1 MSVGAKTSRARSLET
16 LGSVEAAASPR
27 RLRFRPL
34 AMSIVVLLA
43 AAAASLVL
51 GPAGVNPGRAL
62 LEVLDHVPGVSVDSG
77 LTSREAAI
85 VWEIRMP
92 RLVLA
97 AVVGAT
103 LAGSGAAYQG
113 VFRNPLADPYL
124 LGVAAGAGL
133 GATVAIVSN
142 LPTSAIAPLAF
153 SGAIVAVVT
162 AYSMARLGGK
172 HRTGATLILSGV
184 AVAAF
189 FTALQ
194 TYLQQQHADTIRQVF
209 SWILGRLATTGW
221 SEVGTLVPY
230 ALLSWLVL
238 LAHRRHLDVMAV
250 GEEEASTLGL
260 DPGRVRMVVVAAA
273 TLGAA
278 AAVAVS
284 GLIAFVGIIVPH
296 IARLIVGPGHRMLI
310 PVSLIGGAAFL
321 TVADLVARTVQ
332 SGGELPIGVVTAFVG
347 APFFGFILATRKDVP
362 A

>member
-1 MSVGAKTSRARSLET
+1 MSVAVVPLIRPRLRMGPAISAFVL
-16 LGSVEAAASPR
+16 VAAA
-27 RLRFRPL
+27 
-34 AMSIVVLLA
+34 VG
-43 AAAASLVL
+43 SLVL
-51 GPAGVNPGRAL
+51 GPAGISPWGAVVEA
-62 LEVLDHVPGVSVDSG
+62 LDHLPFVALESG
-77 LTSREAAI
+77 LSTQEAAI
-85 VWEIRMP
+85 VWQIRVP
-92 RLVLA
+92 RMILA
-97 AVVGAT
+97 GLVGAT

-133 GATVAIVSN
+133 GATIAIVSD
-142 LPTSAIAPLAF
+142 LPSGAIAPVAF
-153 SGAIVAVVT
+153 AGAVTAVVA
-162 AYSMARLGGK
+162 AYGLARLGGPR
-172 HRTGATLILSGV
+172 RTGATLILSGV

-209 SWILGRLATTGW
+209 SWILGRLGTTGW
-221 SEVGTLVPY
+221 TEVRTLLPY
-230 ALLSWLVL
+230 AIVSWVVL
-238 LAHRRHLDVMAV
+238 LLHRRHLDVMAV

-260 DPGRVRMVVVAAA
+260 DPGRVRLVVVAAA

-296 IARLIVGPGHRMLI
+296 IARLVVGSSHRRLL
-310 PVSLIGGAAFL
+310 PVSLVGGAAFL
-321 TVADLVARTVQ
+321 MLADLVARTVQ

-347 APFFGFILATRKDVP
+347 APFFAFILATRREVG

>member
-1 MSVGAKTSRARSLET
+1 MSTASIIIPARRRRRVPPMAVA
-16 LGSVEAAASPR
+16 LGV
-27 RLRFRPL
+27 
-34 AMSIVVLLA
+34 LA
-43 AAAASLVL
+43 AVAAASLVL

-62 LEVLDHVPGVSVDSG
+62 LEVLDHIPGVAIESG
-77 LTSREAAI
+77 LSEREAAI
-85 VWEIRMP
+85 VWQIRVP

-103 LAGSGAAYQG
+103 LAGSGTAYQG

-133 GATVAIVSN
+133 GATVAIVSD

-153 SGAIVAVVT
+153 GGAIVAVVA
-162 AYSMARLGGK
+162 AYGLARLGGAR
-172 HRTGATLILSGV
+172 RTGATLILSGV

-189 FTALQ
+189 FTAFQ

-221 SEVGTLVPY
+221 TEVRTLLPY

-238 LAHRRHLDVMAV
+238 ILYRRHLDVMAV

-260 DPGRVRMVVVAAA
+260 EPGRVRMVVVAAA

-296 IARLIVGPGHRMLI
+296 VARLIVGPIHRTLL
-310 PVSLIGGAAFL
+310 PASLIGGAAFL
-321 TVADLVARTVQ
+321 TLADLMARTVQ

-347 APFFGFILATRKDVP
+347 APFFGFILATRRDM
-362 A
+362 AA

>member
-1 MSVGAKTSRARSLET
+1 MSAVTLPAAPPRPRLGPVAVSL
-16 LGSVEAAASPR
+16 G
-27 RLRFRPL
+27 
-34 AMSIVVLLA
+34 VLVA
-43 AAAASLVL
+43 AAAGSLVL
-51 GPAGVNPGRAL
+51 GPAGVDPWRAIV
-62 LEVLDHVPGVSVDSG
+62 EALDHIPLVSLDSG
-77 LTSREAAI
+77 LSSQESAI
-85 VWEIRMP
+85 VWQIRVP
-92 RLVLA
+92 RMVLA
-97 AVVGAT
+97 GLVGAT

-133 GATVAIVSN
+133 GATAAIVFT
-142 LPTSAIAPLAF
+142 LPAATVAPLAF
-153 SGAIVAVVT
+153 AGAVVAVVV
-162 AYSMARLGGK
+162 AYGLARLGGP
-172 HRTGATLILSGV
+172 RRSGATLILSGV

-221 SEVGTLVPY
+221 GDVRLLLPY
-230 ALLSWLVL
+230 AIVSWIVL

-250 GEEEASTLGL
+250 GEEEAATLGV
-260 DPGRVRMVVVAAA
+260 DPGRVRLVVVAAA

-296 IARLIVGPGHRMLI
+296 IVRLAVGVSHRMLLPI
-310 PVSLIGGAAFL
+310 SLIGGAAFL
-321 TVADLVARTVQ
+321 MVADLLARTVQ

-347 APFFGFILATRKDVP
+347 APFFAFILATRHEV
-362 A
+362 AA